1 MWNPPINNW
10 ACWVYLQ
17 REDSVNRLPY
27 VKSPSREAAYKF
39 MNAFLGMQR
48 TINGAGACRAP
59 CPNLNSCMPKQM
71 ITQRWC
77 AEWERPC
84 SATAWI
90 VLLGDEYQ
98 HGYNGDTWNIFTLTQ
113 VLVLAHCNILG
124 TSQCQRHS
132 ACHTLGRIWACAGA
146 HWGLGGASLPRV
158 AAAAAAA
165 GDVRWSPW
173 PAPAELRPP
182 RSAVWLWPA
191 PASPGSSPLPPEPG
205 SLVPW
210 DVTNRGRGGGQREH
224 DGVKREGGM
233 GWANQRRGWGVGGV
247 LRTCLTLATCDLY
260 CISLAFFNGM
270 CDSLTCHNVL
280 FHALIQQCNRNLV

>member
-1 MWNPPINNW
+1 M
-10 ACWVYLQ
+10 
-17 REDSVNRLPY
+17 
-27 VKSPSREAAYKF
+27 
-39 MNAFLGMQR
+39 
-48 TINGAGACRAP
+48 GAGPCSTP

-71 ITQRWC
+71 TTQSWC

-98 HGYNGDTWNIFTLTQ
+98 HGYNGDTWNIFTLTPGVSFSTLQ
-113 VLVLAHCNILG
+113 NLDMDSANTHWVG
-124 TSQCQRHS
+124 TSQVQRHS

-146 HWGLGGASLPRV
+146 HWRLGGGSLPLV
-158 AAAAAAA
+158 AAAAAAGA
-165 GDVRWSPW
+165 VRWSPW

-210 DVTNRGRGGGQREH
+210 DVTNRGRGGSVSTTGWNERAEWDGQIRGE
-224 DGVKREGGM
+224 DEGS
-233 GWANQRRGWGVGGV
+233 VV
-247 LRTCLTLATCDLY
+247 FLRTCLTLATCDLY
-260 CISLAFFNGM
+260 CISFAFFSLI
-270 CDSLTCHNVL
+270 CDSLR
-280 FHALIQQCNRNLV
+280 FFDMPQCVNSCTYSTV